1 MYGSV
6 RPRLLDFRVDENTR
20 QKKPPVALKNKGQLE
35 NNPTVNQIVQFR
47 GADTVRNDKQLTDDV
62 AAQKTDYQQTQIDPK
77 TRQSRGKNDEVA
89 PITMGRLVPIVPD
102 SKCKKESI
110 SNKKCWCNGDVNG
123 GGGVVSG
130 ICLNPVSTFLLSQ
143 GIPTI
148 RPSFGLNRYAG
159 YK

>member
-6 RPRLLDFRVDENTR
+6 RPRLLDFRVDEGTR
-20 QKKPPVALKNKGQLE
+20 QKKPPVALKNKEQLE
-35 NNPTVNQIVQFR
+35 TNPTMTKLVQIK
-47 GADTVRNDKQLTDDV
+47 GAETVRNDKQLTEDV
-62 AAQKTDYQQTQIDPK
+62 AAQKTDYQQTQIDSK
-77 TRQSRGKNDEVA
+77 TRQSLGKNDIVA
-89 PITMGRLVPIVPD
+89 PIAPG
-102 SKCKKESI
+102 SCKG
-110 SNKKCWCNGDVNG
+110 NVNG

>member
-6 RPRLLDFRVDENTR
+6 RPRLLDFRVDEGTR
-20 QKKPPVALKNKGQLE
+20 QKNPPVALKNKEQLE
-35 NNPTVNQIVQFR
+35 TNPTMTELLQSK
-47 GADTVRNDKQLTDDV
+47 GAETVRNDKQLTEDV
-62 AAQKTDYQQTQIDPK
+62 APKNTDMQQVQIDPK
-77 TRQSRGKNDEVA
+77 TRQSLGKNEEVA
-89 PITMGRLVPIVPD
+89 PIALG
-102 SKCKKESI
+102 S
-110 SNKKCWCNGDVNG
+110 CNGNVIG

-148 RPSFGLNRYAG
+148 RPSFGLNRHAG

>member
-20 QKKPPVALKNKGQLE
+20 QKKPPVALKNKEQLE
-35 NNPTVNQIVQFR
+35 TNPTMAQLRQIR
-47 GADTVRNDKQLTDDV
+47 GAETVRNDKQLTEDV

-89 PITMGRLVPIVPD
+89 
-102 SKCKKESI
+102 SI
-110 SNKKCWCNGDVNG
+110 DPGSCNGDVNG

>member
-35 NNPTVNQIVQFR
+35 NHPNVTQIVQVK
-47 GADTVRNDKQLTDDV
+47 GANTFRNDTQLTADV
-62 AAQKTDYQQTQIDPK
+62 AAQKTDYQQTQIHPK
-77 TRQSRGKNDEVA
+77 TRHTLGKNDEVA
-89 PITMGRLVPIVPD
+89 PITMGR
-102 SKCKKESI
+102 
-110 SNKKCWCNGDVNG
+110 CNGDVNG

>member
-6 RPRLLDFRVDENTR
+6 RPRLLEYRVDENTR
-20 QKKPPVALKNKGQLE
+20 RKKPPVALQNKEQLE
-35 NNPTVNQIVQFR
+35 TNPTMGGLLRIK
-47 GADTVRNDKQLTDDV
+47 GAETARNDQPLLEHTTPQNTDF
-62 AAQKTDYQQTQIDPK
+62 QEIQIHPEN
-77 TRQSRGKNDEVA
+77 RQSLGKNDEVA
-89 PITMGRLVPIVPD
+89 PIAAPVP
-102 SKCKKESI
+102 
-110 SNKKCWCNGDVNG
+110 CNGDVKG

>member
-6 RPRLLDFRVDENTR
+6 RPRLLDFPVDENTR
-20 QKKPPVALKNKGQLE
+20 QKKPPVALKNKEQLE
-35 NNPTVNQIVQFR
+35 TNPTMAQLVQFR
-47 GADTVRNDKQLTDDV
+47 GADTVRNDTQLTADV

-89 PITMGRLVPIVPD
+89 PITMGR
-102 SKCKKESI
+102 
-110 SNKKCWCNGDVNG
+110 CNGDVNG